1 MNDEQTQ
8 QLLDAIQ
15 TIANELVRLNDNLDG
30 IQQTIDEHI
39 D

>member
-15 TIANELVRLNDNLDG
+15 TIADELTRLNNNLEG
-30 IQQTIDEHI
+30 IQQAIDEHI
-39 D
+39 